1 MSKRK
6 NLDPADEYKAGI
18 AEEILE
24 QIHHS
29 HKNGNGNGNGRSHQF
44 NDGNRNDLSKLLSV
58 SIKIKCLNERQKQ
71 LRRAIE
77 DKQVVIA
84 TGPAGTGKTYLSLL
98 TALSLMKKEPYRY
111 QQLKL
116 VKSLQTLPG
125 ENPGTLPGTLEEKLD
140 PHMISFTGNLDKILG
155 WRSLR
160 RELMRQEIIEFQPL
174 AYVRGVTIDNA
185 IVIIDEA
192 QNIDYHTFK
201 TIITRIGK
209 NCKMIFLGDVDQ
221 IDRRVKSESC
231 LSQVSDLFQGF
242 EHSESVTFTAEESVR
257 NPIIPDLLN
266 LLKGIK

>member
-6 NLDPADEYKAGI
+6 NLSSSDDWKAGV

-24 QIHHS
+24 KIHHTN
-29 HKNGNGNGNGRSHQF
+29 KNGNGNGHSNGRGHEL
-44 NDGNRNDLSKLLSV
+44 DLQRIQLLNFP
-58 SIKIKCLNERQKQ
+58 IKIKCLNERQKQ

-77 DKQVVIA
+77 NKQVVIS

-98 TALSLMKKEPYRY
+98 TALSIMKKEPHTYR
-111 QQLKL
+111 QLKL

-155 WRSLR
+155 WKTARM
-160 RELMRQEIIEFQPL
+160 ELQRKEVIEYQPL

-192 QNIDYHTFK
+192 QNIDMHTFK

-209 NCKMIFLGDVDQ
+209 NCKMIFLGDVEQ

-231 LSQVSDLFQGF
+231 LSQVAEMFAGF
-242 EHSESVTFTAEESVR
+242 EHSESVTFTAAESVR
-257 NPIIPDLLN
+257 NPIIPDLLD
-266 LLKGIK
+266 LLKAIK

>member
-1 MSKRK
+1 MSRKK
-6 NLDPADEYKAGI
+6 NLSGDDHWKAEI

-24 QIHHS
+24 QIHGPS
-29 HKNGNGNGNGRSHQF
+29 RNGNGNGNGNGIHNQM
-44 NDGNRNDLSKLLSV
+44 DLKKMELLNV
-58 SIKIKCLNERQKQ
+58 SLKIKCLNEKQKQ

-77 DKQVVIA
+77 DKQVVIC

-98 TALSLMKKEPYRY
+98 TALSIMKKEPLRYR
-111 QQLKL
+111 QLKL

-155 WRSLR
+155 WKSTRM
-160 RELMRQEIIEFQPL
+160 ELQRKEVIEFQPL
-174 AYVRGVTIDNA
+174 AYVRGVTIDDA

-192 QNIDYHTFK
+192 QNIDMHTFK

-209 NCKMIFLGDVDQ
+209 NCKMIFLGDVEQ

-231 LSQVSDLFQGF
+231 LSQVSEMFQGF
-242 EHSESVTFTAEESVR
+242 EHSESVKFTAEESVR
-257 NPIIPDLLN
+257 NPIIPELLDLL
-266 LLKGIK
+266 KEIK